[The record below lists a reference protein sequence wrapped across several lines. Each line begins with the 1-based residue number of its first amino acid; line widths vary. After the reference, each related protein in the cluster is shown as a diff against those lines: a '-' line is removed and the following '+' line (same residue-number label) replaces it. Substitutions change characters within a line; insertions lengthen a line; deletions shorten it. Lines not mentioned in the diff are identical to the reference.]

1 MPESS
6 TIDFARVARETDT
19 TLSQV
24 EKTVELLD
32 EGNTIPFITRYRK
45 DQTGGLNE
53 EQIEAIRNRVAM
65 LRQLELRKQTILKT
79 IEAQGKLTDALR
91 TALEQADNSRR
102 LEDLYLPYRPK
113 KQTLATKA
121 QASGLAPLAREILTA
136 DQQAADLD
144 ARAAQFINEDK
155 DVRTIA
161 EALLGAGHIL
171 AEQFS
176 ERADLRGKARNIVKK
191 SGKLASTSVVSD
203 EKRTAQY
210 RDYLEY
216 SEPLK
221 KVPPHRVLAI
231 NRGEK
236 VGVLRIRV
244 DVDHVAIERLAIETL
259 VPADHP
265 HKDFLAGCARDA
277 VARLI
282 IPSLER
288 EVRRDLTERAEEHA
302 VQVFARN
309 LKNLLLQAPLSG
321 RRVLAIDPGFK
332 NGCKT
337 AALDEFGKP
346 LEFAVV
352 HIIGAAERIAA
363 ARETFVRM
371 IREHNVNAVAL
382 GNGTACRETEQLLAD
397 IFASEL
403 SDLDIG
409 YTVVNEAGASV
420 YSTSPIGREELPD
433 CDPNERGAIS
443 IGRRLQ
449 DPLSELVKIDP
460 ASIGVGLYQ
469 HDTKPRHLK
478 QTLDE
483 VVQSCV
489 SFVGVDVN
497 TASTSLL
504 RYVSGLNQ
512 LTARRLYEF
521 RQQHG
526 PIRSRRQLLDISG
539 FGEATFVQAAGFL
552 KIEGGEEPLDTTWIH
567 PENYDAARKLLERAA
582 SSPEKVT
589 AAGGNQGFRAAA
601 SRMDRRKLADELAIG
616 ELALADLIDALAR
629 PGRDPRADLPPP
641 IFRKDILKI
650 EDLEAGM
657 ELAGT
662 VLNVVDFGAFV
673 DVGLPDSGLV
683 HVSQLSNQFVR
694 DPHDVVAV
702 GDRVQVWVTAID
714 ADRRRVSLTMVQ
726 PGTERKPEPRPK
738 REGRR
743 RRRSRQGGP
752 EQERAPAAGDRREK
766 RPRRERPSRP
776 KKPLVPLSP
785 AMAEGKEPMRT
796 FGDLLQFYQ
805 KKQDGDEAPPTRNG
819 SS

>member
-1 MPESS
+1 MPDPSS
-6 TIDFARVARETDT
+6 FDFARVARETET
-19 TLSQV
+19 TACQV
-24 EKTVELLD
+24 EKTVRLLD

-53 EQIEAIRNRVAM
+53 EQIEAIRNRVAQ
-65 LRQLELRKQTILKT
+65 LRQLEQRKATIKKT
-79 IEAQGKLTDALR
+79 IESQGKLTDAL
-91 TALEQADNSRR
+91 AEAIEKADNARR

-121 QASGLAPLAREILTA
+121 VASGLEPLAREILTA
-136 DQQAADLD
+136 DKLAADLD

-155 DVRTIA
+155 DVRTVA

-176 ERADLRGKARNIVKK
+176 ERADLRGKARNILKK
-191 SGKLASTSVVSD
+191 TGQLTSTAALED
-203 EKRTAQY
+203 EKRTAQF
-210 RDYLEY
+210 RDYLKY

-221 KVPPHRVLAI
+221 RVPPHRILAI

-236 VGVLRIRV
+236 VGVLRVRV
-244 DVDHVAIERLAIETL
+244 DVDQAAIERLAVELL
-259 VPADHP
+259 VPEDHP
-265 HKDFLAGCARDA
+265 HKEFLAGCAKDA

-282 IPSLER
+282 VPSLER
-288 EVRRDLTERAEEHA
+288 EARRDLTEKAEEHA

-309 LKNLLLQAPLSG
+309 LRNLLLQPPLAG

-332 NGCKT
+332 NGCKM

-346 LEFAVV
+346 LEFSVV
-352 HIIGAAERIAA
+352 HIVGEAERTQA
-363 ARETFVRM
+363 ARDTIVRL
-371 IREHNVNAVAL
+371 IREHQLNAVAL
-382 GNGTACRETEQLLAD
+382 GNGTACRECEQLLAE
-397 IFASEL
+397 IFAGEL
-403 SDLDIG
+403 ADIDIG
-409 YTVVNEAGASV
+409 YTIVNEAGASV
-420 YSTSPIGREELPD
+420 YSTSPVGREELPD
-433 CDPNERGAIS
+433 CDPNQRGAIS

-512 LTARRLYEF
+512 LTARRLFEY
-521 RQQHG
+521 RQEHG
-526 PIRSRRQLLDISG
+526 PLKSRRQLLEISG
-539 FGEATFVQAAGFL
+539 FGEVTFVQAAGFL
-552 KIEGGEEPLDTTWIH
+552 RIDGGEEPLDGTWIH
-567 PENYDAARKLLERAA
+567 PENYDAARKLLERAS
-582 SSPEKVT
+582 SSPEKLT
-589 AAGGNQGFRAAA
+589 ARGGSDALRTAIADV
-601 SRMDRRKLADELAIG
+601 DRPRLATELQIG
-616 ELALADLIDALAR
+616 ELALADLVDALAR

-641 IFRKDILKI
+641 IFRKDVLRI
-650 EDLEAGM
+650 EDLQAGM

-683 HVSQLSNQFVR
+683 HVSQLSNNFVR
-694 DPHDVVAV
+694 DPHEVVAV
-702 GDRVQVWVTAID
+702 GDRVKVWVTTID
-714 ADRRRVSLTMVQ
+714 ADRRRVSLTMVE
-726 PGTERKPEPRPK
+726 PGTERKVEPKPPRERK
-738 REGRR
+738 RKR
-743 RRRSRQGGP
+743 
-752 EQERAPAAGDRREK
+752 
-766 RPRRERPSRP
+766 RPRREANGRDTGESKRHDRRHDQREQRQRRERP
-776 KKPLVPLSP
+776 KKPAVPITQ

-805 KKQDGDEAPPTRNG
+805 QKQDHDRA
-819 SS
+819 

>member
-1 MPESS
+1 MPDPSS
-6 TIDFARVARETDT
+6 VDFARVARETDIT
-19 TLSQV
+19 ACQV
-24 EKTVELLD
+24 EKTVGLLD

-53 EQIEAIRNRVAM
+53 EQIEAVRNRIAQ
-65 LRQLELRKQTILKT
+65 LRQLELRKQTIKKT
-79 IEAQGKLTDALR
+79 IESQGKLTDALR
-91 TALEQADNSRR
+91 AAIEKADNARR

-121 QASGLAPLAREILTA
+121 LASGLEPLAREILTA
-136 DQQAADLD
+136 DKQADDLD
-144 ARAAQFINEDK
+144 ARAAQFVNEDK
-155 DVRTIA
+155 DVRTVA

-191 SGKLASTSVVSD
+191 TGKLTSTSAVED
-203 EKRTAQY
+203 EKRTAQF

-221 KVPPHRVLAI
+221 RVPPHRILAI

-236 VGVLRIRV
+236 LGVLRVRV
-244 DVDHVAIERLAIETL
+244 DVDQAAIERLAIEL
-259 VPADHP
+259 IVLQDHP
-265 HKDFLAGCARDA
+265 HKDFLAGCASDA
-277 VARLI
+277 VVRLI
-282 IPSLER
+282 VPSLER
-288 EVRRDLTERAEEHA
+288 EARRDLTEKAEEHA

-309 LKNLLLQAPLSG
+309 LRNLLLQPPLSG

-332 NGCKT
+332 NGCKM

-346 LEFAVV
+346 LDFSVV
-352 HIIGAAERIAA
+352 HIVGDAERTQA
-363 ARETFVRM
+363 ARETIVRL
-371 IREHNVNAVAL
+371 IREHRLNAVAL
-382 GNGTACRETEQLLAD
+382 GNGTACRETEQLMAE

-403 SDLDIG
+403 AEVDIG
-409 YTVVNEAGASV
+409 YTIVNEAGASV

-433 CDPNERGAIS
+433 CDPNQRGAIS

-512 LTARRLYEF
+512 LTARRLFEY
-521 RQQHG
+521 RQEHG
-526 PIRSRRQLLDISG
+526 PLRSRRQLLEISG
-539 FGEATFVQAAGFL
+539 FGEATFVQSAGFL
-552 KIEGGEEPLDTTWIH
+552 RIEGGDEPLDSTWIH
-567 PENYDAARKLLERAA
+567 PENYEAARKLLEKTA

-589 AAGGNQGFRAAA
+589 ARGGSQALSAAVGGI
-601 SRMDRRKLADELAIG
+601 DRHELAAELQIG
-616 ELALADLIDALAR
+616 ALALADLIDALIR

-641 IFRKDILKI
+641 IFRKDVLKI
-650 EDLEAGM
+650 EDLQAGM

-683 HVSQLSNQFVR
+683 HVSQLSSNYVR
-694 DPHDVVAV
+694 DPHEVVAV
-702 GDRVQVWVTAID
+702 GDRVKVWVTAID
-714 ADRRRVSLTMVQ
+714 SDRRRVSLTMVV
-726 PGTERKPEPRPK
+726 PGTERKSDPRPP
-738 REGRR
+738 REGKR
-743 RRRSRQGGP
+743 RRRSRRESGERKRP
-752 EQERAPAAGDRREK
+752 EKGRERQDK
-766 RPRRERPSRP
+766 RPRRERP
-776 KKPLVPLSP
+776 KKPLVPITE
-785 AMAEGKEPMRT
+785 AMAQGKEPMRT

-805 KKQDGDEAPPTRNG
+805 KKEEHERG
-819 SS
+819 

>member
-1 MPESS
+1 MSDSPS
-6 TIDFARVARETDT
+6 IDFARVARETDT
-19 TLSQV
+19 TLVQV
-24 EKTVELLD
+24 ERTVQLLD
-32 EGNTIPFITRYRK
+32 QGNTIPFITRYRK

-53 EQIEAIRNRVAM
+53 EQIEAVRDRVAL
-65 LRQLELRKQTILKT
+65 LRQLEHRKQTILKT
-79 IEAQGKLTDALR
+79 IESQGRLTDALR
-91 TALEQADNSRR
+91 ASIEQADNPRR

-121 QASGLAPLAREILTA
+121 QASGLEPLAREILTA
-136 DQQAADLD
+136 DKQAADLD
-144 ARAAQFINEDK
+144 ARAAQFVNEEK
-155 DVRTIA
+155 DVRTVA

-176 ERADLRGKARNIVKK
+176 ERADLRGKARNTFKK
-191 SGKLASTSVVSD
+191 TGRLTSTAAIDD
-203 EKRTAQY
+203 EKKTAQF
-210 RDYLEY
+210 RDYLKY
-216 SEPLK
+216 AEPLK

-236 VGVLRIRV
+236 IGVLRVRV
-244 DVDHVAIERLAIETL
+244 EVDQPAIERLALETV
-259 VPADHP
+259 VPQDHP
-265 HKDFLAGCARDA
+265 HKEFLTGCARDA

-282 IPSLER
+282 VPSLER
-288 EVRRDLTERAEEHA
+288 ESRRDLTERAEEHA
-302 VQVFARN
+302 AQVFARN

-332 NGCKT
+332 NGCKL

-346 LEFAVV
+346 LDFAIV
-352 HIIGAAERIAA
+352 HIVGAEERIAA
-363 ARETFVRM
+363 ARETLVRLVQT
-371 IREHNVNAVAL
+371 HQLNAIAL
-382 GNGTACRETEQLLAD
+382 GNGTACRETEQLLAE
-397 IFASEL
+397 IFANEL
-403 SDLDIG
+403 AGADIG
-409 YTVVNEAGASV
+409 YTIVNEAGASV
-420 YSTSPIGREELPD
+420 YSTSPIGREELPE
-433 CDPNERGAIS
+433 CDANQRGAVS

-469 HDTKPRHLK
+469 HDTKPRQLK
-478 QTLDE
+478 QRLDE

-526 PIRSRRQLLDISG
+526 PLKSRRQLLEIAG
-539 FGEATFVQAAGFL
+539 VGEATFVQAAGFL
-552 KIEGGEEPLDTTWIH
+552 KIEGGVESLDATWIH
-567 PENYDAARKLLERAA
+567 PENYDAARKLLAKA
-582 SSPEKVT
+582 GSSPEQVT
-589 AAGGNQGFRAAA
+589 AAGGNEGFHSSVTQMERQ
-601 SRMDRRKLADELAIG
+601 KLAAELEIG

-629 PGRDPRADLPPP
+629 PGRDPRSDLPSP
-641 IFRKDILKI
+641 IFRKDVLRI
-650 EDLEAGM
+650 EDLVPGM

-683 HVSQLSNQFVR
+683 HVSQLANQFVR
-694 DPHDVVAV
+694 DPHEVVAV
-702 GDRVQVWVTAID
+702 GDRVKVWVTAID
-714 ADRRRVSLTMVQ
+714 AGRRRVSLTMVP
-726 PGTERKPEPRPK
+726 PGTERKPQQRSRPEGKKKRRPRQQ
-738 REGRR
+738 EDSRR
-743 RRRSRQGGP
+743 RRHRGQVQG
-752 EQERAPAAGDRREK
+752 DK
-766 RPRRERPSRP
+766 RPQMKRP
-776 KKPLVPLSP
+776 KKPHVPITQ

-805 KKQDGDEAPPTRNG
+805 KKQDQNVDESGRNG